1 MMNYSLIVLIF
12 CLPKLVFSLGIL
24 YKHTEFLIP
33 RSCRKVSQSN
43 SIILPSNSS
52 ATGASRPYS
61 FITNPGVKSNFLSS
75 NLTSKLSNTFN
86 GRSGSSLYSK
96 PKEITLADECRNSLL
111 SGILKVA
118 DTVRVTLGP
127 RGRNILLE
135 KEFGSPIIVN
145 DGVTIARNIELSDR
159 KMNAGAK
166 LIQEIASSS
175 DDRAGDG
182 TTSTAILAAEIA
194 SKGVEYVNQG
204 HNSIPLQKGIQKA
217 SKLIIEEIKKLSK
230 PVNGYQD
237 LLNIATVATSGNL
250 VMGKVIAKAF
260 DKLGANAAT
269 ILEDNPALEDELDFT
284 EGYTF
289 DKGFAN
295 PYFQLG
301 EEKDSIEWMN
311 PQILVY
317 DGKIENAQSIL
328 NVLEYAAKNK
338 VNLVIIAEDYG
349 TDAMQTFI
357 INKMRGM
364 LKVVAVKSPSFGER
378 RKDYLQDIAVATGAT
393 FVSPDVG
400 VDLNDVTPEM
410 LGSAKNVVIKKDRT
424 TIVTNPNCLPSINA
438 RVNNLVREKEM
449 CTSNFDKTKLSERI
463 AALSGG
469 IARIRIGA
477 ATETELKEKRLRYED
492 AINAVRAAMET
503 GYVPGGGVTYLQMQ
517 KEPFQ
522 NMVMD
527 HVKNTINQEQTSQF
541 STNENEAEMG
551 GEYVESEDVEKLDSM
566 EEMESEIE
574 LQQAGAKI
582 VIDAMS
588 IITKQIANNAG
599 VDGNK
604 VVERILNSGKEF
616 GYGWNAKTNCYG
628 DMIKQGVIDPT
639 KVIMSAVEHSTS
651 VAGLLLTTEG
661 MMVDKIEDKQQNSN
675 EMESNL
681 L

>member
-1 MMNYSLIVLIF
+1 MLCRMKFFLFFYFLNSIYSISTLG
-12 CLPKLVFSLGIL
+12 VFYRHSEI
-24 YKHTEFLIP
+24 LIP
-33 RSCRKVSQSN
+33 
-43 SIILPSNSS
+43 
-52 ATGASRPYS
+52 
-61 FITNPGVKSNFLSS
+61 
-75 NLTSKLSNTFN
+75 KLSNYSFAPFKLFQNKNNRAFSFINNAPNSFSNSTKLAELVD
-86 GRSGSSLYSK
+86 SAKSSQALNYRKNHNVYSK
-96 PKEITLADECRNSLL
+96 AKEIVLSDECRNSLL
-111 SGILKVA
+111 NGILQVA

-135 KEFGSPIIVN
+135 KEFGTPIIVN

-194 SKGVEYVNQG
+194 SKGVQYVNEG

-217 SKLIIEEIKKLSK
+217 GKLIIEEIKKLSK
-230 PVNGYQD
+230 PVSGYND
-237 LLNIATVATSGNL
+237 LLNVATVATSGNV
-250 VMGKVIAKAF
+250 VMGQVIAKAF
-260 DKLGANAAT
+260 DKLGGNAAVV
-269 ILEDNPALEDELDFT
+269 LEDNPALEDELDFT

-289 DKGFAN
+289 DRGFAN
-295 PYFQLG
+295 PYFLLG
-301 EEKDSIEWMN
+301 EEKESIEWTN

-328 NVLEYAAKNK
+328 NILEYAAKNK
-338 VNLVIIAEDYG
+338 LNLLIIAEDYG

-364 LKVVAVKSPSFGER
+364 LKIVAVKAPSFGER

-393 FVSPDVG
+393 FVSSDVG
-400 VDLNDVTPEM
+400 VDLNDITPAM
-410 LGSAKNVVIKKDRT
+410 LGNAKNVVIKKDRT
-424 TIVTNPNCLPSINA
+424 SIVTNTEVLPQIKT
-438 RVNNLVREKEM
+438 RINNLIREKEM

-517 KEPFQ
+517 NQDFTNKL
-522 NMVMD
+522 MD
-527 HVKNTINQEQTSQF
+527 YIKNTVDKEQSELTPVETTSDEGNT
-541 STNENEAEMG
+541 S
-551 GEYVESEDVEKLDSM
+551 VPP
-566 EEMESEIE
+566 
-574 LQQAGAKI
+574 
-582 VIDAMS
+582 
-588 IITKQIANNAG
+588 G
-599 VDGNK
+599 VDGQK
-604 VVERILNSGKEF
+604 VVERILKSGKPF
-616 GYGWNAKTNCYG
+616 GYGWNAKTNTYG
-628 DMIKQGVIDPT
+628 DMIKQGVIDPS

-661 MMVDKIEDKQQNSN
+661 MMVEKQENKTTDDETPTN
-675 EMESNL
+675 NF
-681 L
+681 

>member
-1 MMNYSLIVLIF
+1 MLCRMNLFIFFYFLNFIYSIHALGVFYKRSEILIPKISNFSFTPFKLFLNNNNKGFSFINKIPNHFSNTSRLVDLNNSFNSSEALTYGKNKNVCSKAKEIVL
-12 CLPKLVFSLGIL
+12 S
-24 YKHTEFLIP
+24 
-33 RSCRKVSQSN
+33 
-43 SIILPSNSS
+43 
-52 ATGASRPYS
+52 
-61 FITNPGVKSNFLSS
+61 
-75 NLTSKLSNTFN
+75 
-86 GRSGSSLYSK
+86 
-96 PKEITLADECRNSLL
+96 DDCRNSLL
-111 SGILKVA
+111 NGILKVA

-194 SKGVEYVNQG
+194 SKGVQYVNEG

-217 SKLIIEEIKKLSK
+217 GKLIIEEIKQLSK
-230 PVNGYQD
+230 PVAGYND
-237 LLNIATVATSGNL
+237 LLNVGTVATSGNV
-250 VMGKVIAKAF
+250 VMGQVIAKAF
-260 DKLGANAAT
+260 DKLGGNAAVV
-269 ILEDNPALEDELDFT
+269 LEDNPALEDELDFT

-289 DKGFAN
+289 DRGFAN
-295 PYFQLG
+295 PYFLLG
-301 EEKDSIEWMN
+301 EEKESIEWSN
-311 PQILVY
+311 PHILVY
-317 DGKIENAQSIL
+317 DGKIENAQSVLNIL
-328 NVLEYAAKNK
+328 EFAAKNK
-338 VNLVIIAEDYG
+338 VNLLIIAEDYG

-364 LKVVAVKSPSFGER
+364 LKIAAVKSPSFGER

-393 FVSPDVG
+393 FVSSDVG
-400 VDLNDVTPEM
+400 VDLNDITPEM
-410 LGSAKNVVIKKDRT
+410 LGHAKNVVIKKDRT
-424 TIVTNPNCLPSINA
+424 SIVTNPEVLPQIKNRINS
-438 RVNNLVREKEM
+438 LIREKEM
-449 CTSNFDKTKLSERI
+449 CTSSYDKTKLSERI

-517 KEPFQ
+517 NPEFTRKLMEYI
-522 NMVMD
+522 
-527 HVKNTINQEQTSQF
+527 KNTVDKELSELTPLDTS
-541 STNENEAEMG
+541 TDAG
-551 GEYVESEDVEKLDSM
+551 ATPVPSEFDKLDSQ

-582 VIDAMS
+582 VLDSMS

-599 VDGNK
+599 VDGEK
-604 VVERILNSGKEF
+604 VVERILKSGKPF
-616 GYGWNAKTNCYG
+616 GYGWNAKTNSYG
-628 DMIKQGVIDPT
+628 DMIKQGVIDPS
-639 KVIMSAVEHSTS
+639 KVVMSAVEHSTS

-661 MMVDKIEDKQQNSN
+661 MMVEKEENKPKEE
-675 EMESNL
+675 EMPANNF
-681 L
+681 